1 MIKIIHTSDW
11 HLGHQLHGF
20 DRDHEHQQFL
30 NWLSDLL
37 ITEQVD
43 VLLVSGDVFDTANPP
58 ASAWQMLY
66 RFLAEISKALP
77 DLDVIIAGGNHD
89 SPSKLDAPHDLL
101 KAFDLHMV
109 GGIRRDNDGSLDTDR
124 MLVSVSGKDGSKAI
138 VMAVPFLRS
147 ADLRTQHLDEVD
159 DRLIAGVEDVYREM
173 LEAAEKQRHGG
184 EAIIAMGHLYM
195 ASGQLSEMSER
206 RVLGGNQH
214 ALPASIFDD
223 KIDYVALGHLHLAQ
237 KVAGQERIRYCGSPI
252 PLSISERDYKHQV
265 LGVELADGKL
275 ASVTPHYVPRAVD
288 ILRKPSKPQPLD
300 VVLQELKN
308 WQPDTLPRESQPL
321 VEVPVL
327 MDAPQPMLR
336 EKIHAALEGKPVR
349 LARIAPHYTQQDQ
362 AEHFAAKR
370 LDDVSP
376 EQVFQYGWEQKF
388 DGAPPQEICDAFH
401 ALLTM
406 VEEQEEG
413 QA

>member
-1 MIKIIHTSDW
+1 MKIIHTSDW

-37 ITEQVD
+37 ITEQAD

-66 RFLAEISKALP
+66 RFLADMSKALP

-109 GGIRRDNDGSLDTDR
+109 GGIRRHSDGSLDTDR
-124 MLVSVSGKDGSKAI
+124 MLVPVSGKDGSKAI

-159 DRLIAGVEDVYREM
+159 DRLIAGVADVYREM
-173 LEAAEKQRHGG
+173 LEAAEKQRNAG
-184 EAIIAMGHLYM
+184 EALIAMGHLYM

-223 KIDYVALGHLHLAQ
+223 RIDYVALGHLHLAQ

-275 ASVTPHYVPRAVD
+275 ASVTPHYVPRTVD
-288 ILRKPSKPQPLD
+288 IIRKPSKPQPLD
-300 VVLQELKN
+300 VVLQELIA
-308 WQPDTLPRESQPL
+308 WQPGSLPRASQPL

-336 EKIHAALEGKPVR
+336 EKIHTALEGKPVR
-349 LARIAPHYTQQDQ
+349 LARIAPHYTQQSQ
-362 AEHFAAKR
+362 AENFAAKR

-388 DGAPPQEICDAFH
+388 DGAPPQEISDAFH